1 MILLCRH
8 LEMIM
13 GDGYPLQGEQL
24 ARHSHVRHG
33 FFGRDHSADD
43 ILQYFSAAHWMCR
56 GMCQVQQCHSSDV
69 CYVGKEDDSSL
80 WRCDGM
86 VTCERGIV
94 LAVRTADCIPLV
106 LAADGCVAAI
116 HVGWRGALDGIIESA
131 LACIKARG
139 IAPHQCHGVMGPS
152 IMAQSYEVG
161 AEFEAMVDEQFLTP
175 SPHDSTHFLFDLRGY
190 VMTSLKSEGVQF
202 LEEVAVDTYKTHSL
216 FSHRRFCH
224 DGKQGKTGT
233 QLSAIGLV

>member
-1 MILLCRH
+1 MKRFCPR
-8 LEMIM
+8 LEIVVS
-13 GDGYPLQGEQL
+13 DCYPLQGKKL

-33 FFGRDHSADD
+33 FFGRDHNADD
-43 ILQYFSAAHWMCR
+43 ILRYFSAAHR
-56 GMCQVQQCHSSDV
+56 VCQVQQCHSSDV
-69 CYVGKEDDSSL
+69 CSVGKEDDPSS

-86 VTCERGIV
+86 ITRERGIV
-94 LAVRTADCIPLV
+94 LAVRTADCIPLL

-116 HVGWRGALDGIIESA
+116 HVGWRGATKGIIAQA
-131 LACIKARG
+131 LKCIQAQG
-139 IAPHQCHGVMGPS
+139 IAPQQCHGVVGPS

-175 SPHDSTHFLFDLRGY
+175 SPHHPKHFLFDLRGY
-190 VMTSLKSEGVQF
+190 VMASLKNEGVQS

-233 QLSAIGLV
+233 QLSVIGLV